1 MLSELNSLIL
11 QNLFTSKFLIAA
23 FTYFQI
29 KCDAFSRKESLILLC
44 IFLFFNRK
52 SYEQIETAFLTAKTT
67 LFKAREKKELLV
79 EHLNII
85 ISNNEDRKAKKL
97 SELMEKVGLTPLGET
112 VSAKD
117 DESLNR
123 E

>member
-1 MLSELNSLIL
+1 M
-11 QNLFTSKFLIAA
+11 
-23 FTYFQI
+23 
-29 KCDAFSRKESLILLC
+29 
-44 IFLFFNRK
+44 
-52 SYEQIETAFLTAKTT
+52 TAKTN

-112 VSAKD
+112 AATVANGIS
-117 DESLNR
+117 DEDQANGN
-123 E
+123 

>member
-1 MLSELNSLIL
+1 MTFFFREINS
-11 QNLFTSKFLIAA
+11 
-23 FTYFQI
+23 YF
-29 KCDAFSRKESLILLC
+29 DFSFSSWL
-44 IFLFFNRK
+44 NRK
-52 SYEQIETAFLTAKTT
+52 SYEQIETAFLIAKTN

-112 VSAKD
+112 VPESD
-117 DESLNR
+117 CTIDNGDEGTMNGN
-123 E
+123 

>member
-1 MLSELNSLIL
+1 
-11 QNLFTSKFLIAA
+11 
-23 FTYFQI
+23 
-29 KCDAFSRKESLILLC
+29 
-44 IFLFFNRK
+44 
-52 SYEQIETAFLTAKTT
+52 

-112 VSAKD
+112 VTAAVADSAVD
-117 DESLNR
+117 QPTMNGN
-123 E
+123 

>member
-1 MLSELNSLIL
+1 M
-11 QNLFTSKFLIAA
+11 
-23 FTYFQI
+23 
-29 KCDAFSRKESLILLC
+29 
-44 IFLFFNRK
+44 
-52 SYEQIETAFLTAKTT
+52 TAKTN

-112 VSAKD
+112 TSIDGTNIGEEETA
-117 DESLNR
+117 NGN
-123 E
+123 